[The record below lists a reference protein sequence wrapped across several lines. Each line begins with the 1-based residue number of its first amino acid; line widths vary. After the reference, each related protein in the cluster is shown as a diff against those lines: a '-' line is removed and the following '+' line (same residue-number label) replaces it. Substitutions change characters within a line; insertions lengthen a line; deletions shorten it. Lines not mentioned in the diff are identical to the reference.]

1 MQIQACN
8 FAEGK
13 LFYFYFS
20 NILNVFFVILL
31 MKFFTQLY
39 VRPPPDDRFLVDQV
53 FEYFSQ
59 EIIFLSASPLASNF
73 IPQIDANQTYFWL
86 LPKHAIE
93 DLKWWLGAILNA
105 EK

>member
-1 MQIQACN
+1 
-8 FAEGK
+8 
-13 LFYFYFS
+13 
-20 NILNVFFVILL
+20 
-31 MKFFTQLY
+31 MKIFMQLY
-39 VRPPPDDRFLVDQV
+39 VRPPPDDHFLVDQV

-59 EIIFLSASPLASNF
+59 QIIFLSASPPASNF
-73 IPQIDANQTYFWL
+73 MPKIDANQTYFWL

>member
-1 MQIQACN
+1 
-8 FAEGK
+8 
-13 LFYFYFS
+13 
-20 NILNVFFVILL
+20 

-73 IPQIDANQTYFWL
+73 IPQIDANQTYF
-86 LPKHAIE
+86 
-93 DLKWWLGAILNA
+93 
-105 EK
+105 